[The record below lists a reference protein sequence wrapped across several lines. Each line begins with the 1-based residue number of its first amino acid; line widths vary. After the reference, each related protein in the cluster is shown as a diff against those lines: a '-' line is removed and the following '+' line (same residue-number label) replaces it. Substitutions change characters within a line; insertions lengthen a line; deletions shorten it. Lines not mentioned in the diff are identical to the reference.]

1 MKKNHNLFSLP
12 LIAAFAVLAAIVLT
26 TPAFAQ
32 DEVPPVPEEAP
43 AKTEVEVPAEDAW
56 IEEIAPLLEEAAE
69 AGVVLADENGEPL
82 ALAEMETAEA
92 LAGGD
97 PWYKVGTRRYLFLR
111 TGSCPDPLPA
121 DVAYCEVNPNP
132 IMAAI
137 NYLKDAAHPNPTD
150 GIIHVEEDTYGDF
163 ITIDAAGTPKL
174 ATLKGLIGVTDP
186 ATQAPLVNLGGRI
199 SVQNCSLGFT
209 VIGFNI
215 DIDSNQ
221 GALNFNGCKGT
232 IKIEDVDITNTS
244 AETPGIFIDNH
255 NGAVTI
261 TRARVNGNV
270 GGGALI
276 DNTLGTY
283 GVTITNSSF
292 SNNTSNAADQVGGLT
307 IITRGPVS
315 LTGVTAFGNTGGQP
329 GVFIQQSG
337 AITVK
342 DSVFSGNAG
351 FGISNYYDPR
361 PYPTGNISLTNVF
374 ADGNWRGME
383 LYTKGAIT
391 LSGVSASGNPGSSGN
406 AAYLETCLWTGTSC
420 ELGGTGTVT
429 IKNSF
434 FDENNN
440 SGNGLSVNARGA
452 ITLTSV
458 SASRN
463 ASGGGDPRGAY
474 LVNSGAPTALPVK
487 VTLGW
492 FDGNDYTGLF
502 ILSKGAVSVSRVSA
516 SDNRHYG
523 IMIGNTAGTTAGV
536 SISGLSTAYSQFTG
550 NYWQGISIASRGA
563 VTLKYVNC
571 SDNYDWNSSDG
582 ASIDNHFSGSKSG
595 VTITSSLFNR
605 NPGTGLLIESNGAIK
620 LSAIE
625 ASDNDGD
632 GIYLRNETSPSYYGI
647 TLSNILADGNT
658 LTGIDALS
666 AGPIS
671 LSSGHANLNS
681 EFGVNL
687 VNQDAPATAPK
698 PVTIKNFTANQ
709 NSLGG
714 VGVTSK
720 GSITLSGVTVYSTL
734 GAFPGIALDNLL
746 SGSITLSNVISSNNN
761 SGGIDISSF
770 GAIKLSNIEASYN
783 GDDGIY
789 LRNETSPSY
798 AGITLTNIKSD
809 GNDGYGIDAR
819 SAGAISLSGGHAN
832 ANQRNGVFFDNS
844 VIPSDPPKSVSIK
857 NFTANASI
865 NGGGIFAYSLG
876 PITASNLTA
885 NGNLGAGLPGIYL
898 QNVVGTA
905 GITASKL
912 YASGNSNHTGISIF
926 SSGAVKLSTAE
937 ASRNGFT
944 GISINTP
951 GSITLSNAVTLDN
964 GGEGA
969 LLDNTS
975 STTHAPVTVTGST
988 GGNIFSGNA
997 GVGLGVMSLGAVAL
1011 KNIAADHNFSMGIHV
1026 ENYQAGN
1033 GLGNITAATINTGH
1047 NLNIGLSILTNGTV
1061 SLSSIKS
1068 MLNSYNGMTISSN
1081 HHNITI
1087 SNSVAISNRGSG
1099 IAANVGH
1106 GLFTLYN
1113 TLYFGND
1120 IDNTGDPNLFVLH

>member
-1 MKKNHNLFSLP
+1 MKKIHNLFSLP
-12 LIAAFAVLAAIVLT
+12 LIAALALMAAFVLT
-26 TPAFAQ
+26 SPVSAQ
-32 DEVPPVPEEAP
+32 DEVPPAPEEVP
-43 AKTEVEVPAEDAW
+43 AETEVEVPAEVAG
-56 IEEIAPLLEEAAE
+56 IEELAPLLEEAAE

-82 ALAEMETAEA
+82 PLAEAGTAEILEGA
-92 LAGGD
+92 D
-97 PWYKVGTRRYLFLR
+97 PWYKVGTKTYNF
-111 TGSCPDPLPA
+111 TTTDCDPGQAGNQGCA
-121 DVAYCEVNPNP
+121 DP
-132 IMAAI
+132 IQAAI
-137 NYLKDAAHPNPTD
+137 NYIVTD
-150 GIIHVEEDTYGDF
+150 TGLPSDGMIF
-163 ITIDAAGTPKL
+163 IEAGTYASSPTVNATVDAVL
-174 ATLKGLIGVTDP
+174 AGLKGLIGTVVNESPAVFTGRVYVEGVT
-186 ATQAPLVNLGGRI
+186 R
-199 SVQNCSLGFT
+199 GFT
-209 VIGFNI
+209 VKGF
-215 DIDSNQ
+215 DISSVAGSAAIAIYNSL
-221 GALNFNGCKGT
+221 GPV
-232 IKIEDVDITNTS
+232 KIEDVTVVDSNVDGH
-244 AETPGIFIDNH
+244 GIEISGH
-255 NGAVTI
+255 NGLITI
-261 TRARVNGNV
+261 NRAKVDGSA

-292 SNNTSNAADQVGGLT
+292 SNNTSNAADQVGGIT

-315 LTGVTAFGNTGGQP
+315 LTGVTAFNNTGGQP
-329 GVFIQQSG
+329 GVFIRQSG
-337 AITVK
+337 AITIK

-351 FGISNYYDPR
+351 FGLSNYYGLLS
-361 PYPTGNISLTNVF
+361 YPIGNISLTNVF

-383 LYTKGAIT
+383 LFTKGAIT
-391 LSGVSASGNPGSSGN
+391 LSGVSASGNVGSSGN
-406 AAYLETCLWTGTSC
+406 AAYLETCLWTGSSC
-420 ELGGTGTVT
+420 EPGGTGTVT
-429 IKNSF
+429 IKNSY

-440 SGNGLSVNARGA
+440 PTNGLYVYARGA

-463 ASGGGDPRGAY
+463 TSGGGDPRGAY
-474 LVNSGAPTALPVK
+474 LVNSVAPTALPVK

-492 FDGNDYTGLF
+492 FDGNDYTGLE
-502 ILSKGAVSVSRVSA
+502 IISKGAVSVSRVSA

-523 IMIGNTAGTTAGV
+523 IAIGNIAGTTAGV

-550 NYWQGISIASRGA
+550 NYWRGITISSLGTIS
-563 VTLKYVNC
+563 LKYVNC

-582 ASIDNHFSGSKSG
+582 AALVNDYTGAKGG

-647 TLSNILADGNT
+647 TLSNVLADGNNGY
-658 LTGIDALS
+658 GIDAQS
-666 AGPIS
+666 AGLIS
-671 LSSGHANLNS
+671 LSGGHANLNS
-681 EFGVNL
+681 AFGVIL
-687 VNQDAPATAPK
+687 VNQDAPDTAPK
-698 PVTIKNFTANQ
+698 PVTIKNYTANQ
-709 NSLGG
+709 NSFGG
-714 VGVTSK
+714 VDVSSK
-720 GSITLSGVTVYSTL
+720 GSISLSGITVYGAL

-746 SGSITLSNVISSNNN
+746 SGVVTLSNVISNNN
-761 SGGIDISSF
+761 HLSGIDISSL

-798 AGITLTNIKSD
+798 AGITLTNIKAD
-809 GNDGYGIDAR
+809 GNNGIGIDAR
-819 SAGAISLSGGHAN
+819 SAGPISLSGGHAN
-832 ANQRNGVFFDNS
+832 ANQQNGVYIINE
-844 VIPSDPPKSVSIK
+844 VPLKPASIK

-865 NGGGIFAYSLG
+865 NGGGIFAFSLG

-885 NGNLGAGLPGIYL
+885 NDNLGAVQPGIYL
-898 QNVVGTA
+898 QNVVGTV
-905 GITASKL
+905 GVTASKL
-912 YASGNSNHTGISIF
+912 YASGNSNHNGISIF
-926 SSGAVKLSTAE
+926 SPGAVKLSTAE
-937 ASRNGFT
+937 ASRNGFA
-944 GISINTP
+944 GISINTY
-951 GSITLSNAVTLDN
+951 GSITLSNAVALDN

-1033 GLGNITAATINTGH
+1033 GLGNVTAATINTGH